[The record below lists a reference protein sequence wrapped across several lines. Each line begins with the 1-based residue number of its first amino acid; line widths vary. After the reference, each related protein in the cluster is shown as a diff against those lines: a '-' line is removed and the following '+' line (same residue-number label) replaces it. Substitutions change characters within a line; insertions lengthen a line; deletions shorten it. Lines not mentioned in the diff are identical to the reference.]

1 MNIRNAIAAGIVG
14 MYIAF
19 APAHVR
25 AEEPKKEV
33 HGMVEVMAG
42 DKSGTIDTK
51 LSVPV
56 APRVKVIARNRI
68 TSDYEGNVSDFSLA
82 KIDVNVVD
90 GLDAVAGAEAVPGVG
105 VTPFVGVQ
113 YFKKFGDVAF
123 YEMITV
129 STNENTEGASLT
141 NICYNPKKG
150 NWGFFTGVEN
160 VTKINGEGHKFSTQR
175 ARMGASYKEVK
186 FGVAGDFVEAGP
198 KGKFGYNA
206 GGFVRKTF

>member
-1 MNIRNAIAAGIVG
+1 MNIRNTIAAGIIG

-25 AEEPKKEV
+25 AEEPQKQV
-33 HGMVEVMAG
+33 HGMAEVMAG

-51 LSVPV
+51 LSVPI
-56 APRVKVIARNRI
+56 APRVRFFARNRI

-90 GLDAVAGAEAVPGVG
+90 KLDVVAGAEAVPGVG
-105 VTPFVGVQ
+105 VTPFVGLQ
-113 YFKKFGDVAF
+113 YFKKFGDLSI
-123 YEMITV
+123 YELLTV
-129 STNENTEGASLT
+129 TTQEDTEGTSLT

-150 NWGFFTGVEN
+150 KWGFVTAAEN

-175 ARMGASYKEVK
+175 IRAGASYGKIQ
-186 FGVAGDFVEAGP
+186 FGAAGDLVEVGP
-198 KGKFGYNA
+198 KGKFGYNV
-206 GGFVRKTF
+206 GGFARRTF